1 VLKVPRWEVQARL
14 GEIASYTATML
25 PQAAPASE
33 FLGMIA
39 VRADAIDPAMGTK
52 VAQQALDLVALRSR
66 PGSAPPFSS
75 PRRAPRHCCD

>member
-1 VLKVPRWEVQARL
+1 
-14 GEIASYTATML
+14 ML
-25 PQAAPASE
+25 PQAAPVTVLASE